1 MEKKLPPHPAIFIAL
16 YAVGIPL
23 CCLQVVSPPASL
35 ASLISL
41 PLLVVASI
49 YYVIFL
55 ARLWE
60 LAQVSTLKIK
70 KPISGEAVGL
80 QNVPFFNLYWLFI
93 SHRNLA
99 LHLNHLAGQE
109 KIPVTLVTVG
119 CALAVS
125 IVLSPVGFIILAITY
140 FYFYESAR
148 CIGRKGK

>member
-23 CCLQVVSPPASL
+23 CCLQLVSPPAAL
-35 ASLISL
+35 ASLMSL

-60 LAQVSTLKIK
+60 LAQVSPLRIK

-80 QNVPFFNLYWLFI
+80 QNVPLFNFYWLFI

-148 CIGRKGK
+148 CIGRKEK

>member
-1 MEKKLPPHPAIFIAL
+1 MEKKLPPHPAIFITL
-16 YAVGIPL
+16 YAVGSFISCSQL
-23 CCLQVVSPPASL
+23 VFSPSL
-35 ASLISL
+35 AHLTAL
-41 PLLVVASI
+41 PFFIVASV

-60 LAQVSTLKIK
+60 LAQVSPLRIK

-80 QNVPFFNLYWLFI
+80 QNVPFFNFYWLFI

-109 KIPVTLVTVG
+109 KIPVTFVTVG

-125 IVLSPVGFIILAITY
+125 IVLSPAGLIILAITY
-140 FYFYESAR
+140 FYFYNAAR
-148 CIGRKGK
+148 CISRKEK